1 VAAERKNHAL
11 TSQEIVPDPHQD
23 RRAEFHRLAP
33 TQRIAAIDR
42 ELTAMAPD
50 TTAASTFHR
59 KKLLRMRD
67 AARLEAGLT
76 TNEGLQRENSSFAR
90 HDFSQARI
98 VWKPRVLAGE

>member
-1 VAAERKNHAL
+1 MNHSL
-11 TSQEIVPDPHQD
+11 TPSEIVPDPHQD
-23 RRAEFHRLAP
+23 RRVELHRLAP

-42 ELTAMAPD
+42 DLTAMAPD
-50 TTAASTFHR
+50 TTAAATFHR
-59 KKLLRMRD
+59 KKLLRMQD

-98 VWKPRVLAGE
+98 VWKPRVRPGE

>member
-1 VAAERKNHAL
+1 MAAERKNHSL
-11 TSQEIVPDPHQD
+11 TPLEILPDPHQD
-23 RRAEFHRLAP
+23 RRAELNRLAP

-42 ELTAMAPD
+42 DLTAVTPD
-50 TTAASTFHR
+50 STAAATFHR

-98 VWKPRVLAGE
+98 VWKRRGRAGE